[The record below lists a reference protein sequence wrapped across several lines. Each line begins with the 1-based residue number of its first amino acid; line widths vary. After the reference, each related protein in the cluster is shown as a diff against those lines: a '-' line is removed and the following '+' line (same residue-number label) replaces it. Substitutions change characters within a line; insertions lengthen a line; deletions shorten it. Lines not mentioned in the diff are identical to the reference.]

1 MTALELLQELG
12 HEELLLRRDSTCGLR
27 VVIAIHDTTLGPA
40 VGGTRM
46 VPYASQERLVNEALR
61 LSHSATQAAAL
72 AGLHRGGGAAVIAG
86 HPAHDKSRALLRAF
100 ARVLDRLDGRL
111 YVGPDLGIDSRDL
124 AVLGRMTKH
133 AGRVRAEARVDIADL
148 TALGVLESI
157 RAAATRLGSDL
168 AGARVAVQGLGQVGY
183 RLARLLHAE
192 GARLT
197 VTDTDPG
204 RVERVV
210 EELGVETVAPEGFFD
225 VEALVLSPNAG
236 GDVLNDDS
244 IPRIRARAVVGSASG
259 QLAEPHHADRL
270 LERGVLHGPDCVVGS
285 GGLLG
290 LLVELGEAD
299 DQEVAE
305 RVGGIAGRLG
315 EIWQR
320 AEEEGRAPQRV
331 AEAMAEERLARARE
345 RERGASRVSED
356 AEG

>member
-1 MTALELLQELG
+1 VTALELLRGLG
-12 HEELLLRRDSTCGLR
+12 HEELLLQRDPASGLR
-27 VVIAIHDTTLGPA
+27 AAIAIHDTTLGPA

-46 VPYASQERLVNEALR
+46 MPCASHEELVHEALR
-61 LSHSATQAAAL
+61 LSRSATHGAAL
-72 AGLHRGGGAAVIAG
+72 LGLHRGGGAAVIVG
-86 HPAHDKSRALLRAF
+86 RPAHDKSRALLRAF
-100 ARVLDRLDGRL
+100 ARTLDRLDGRL
-111 YVGPDLGIDSRDL
+111 YVGPDLGIDARDL

-157 RAAATRLGSDL
+157 RAAAARLGAEL
-168 AGARVAVQGLGQVGY
+168 AGAQVAVQGLGQVGY

-204 RVERVV
+204 RVERAVQ
-210 EELGVETVAPEGFFD
+210 ELDVPSIAPEAFFD

-236 GDVLNDDS
+236 SGVLDDTS
-244 IPRIRARAVVGSASG
+244 IPRIRAQAVIGSASG
-259 QLAEPHHADRL
+259 QFAEPHHADRL
-270 LERGVLHGPDCVVGS
+270 HERGVLHGPDCVVGS

-290 LLVELGEAD
+290 LVVELGEAD

-305 RVGGIAGRLG
+305 RVGGIAGRVR
-315 EIWQR
+315 EIWER
-320 AEEEGRAPQRV
+320 AGKEGRAPQRI
-331 AEAMAEERLARARE
+331 AEEMAEERLARE
-345 RERGASRVSED
+345 RERRVSLVKGD

>member
-1 MTALELLQELG
+1 VTALELLQELG
-12 HEELLLRRDSTCGLR
+12 HEELLVLREATSGLR
-27 VVIAIHDTTLGPA
+27 AVIAIHDTTLGTA
-40 VGGTRM
+40 VGGARM
-46 VPYASQERLVNEALR
+46 GEYASLEQAASEALR
-61 LSHSATQAAAL
+61 LARSTTHRAAL
-72 AGLHRGGGAAVIAG
+72 AGMHRGGGAAVIVG
-86 HPAHDKSRALLRAF
+86 HPGHDKSRALLRAF
-100 ARVLDRLDGRL
+100 AKALDRLDGRL
-111 YVGPDLGIDSRDL
+111 YVGPDMGIDARDL
-124 AVLGRMTKH
+124 AVLGRMTRH
-133 AGRVRAEARVDIADL
+133 AGRVGAEARVDIGDL

-157 RAAATRLGSDL
+157 RAAANRSGAEL
-168 AGARVAVQGLGQVGY
+168 AGAQVAVQGLGQVGY
-183 RLARLLHAE
+183 RLARLLHGE

-210 EELGVETVAPEGFFD
+210 DELGVRSVPPEAFFD

-236 GDVLNDDS
+236 SGVLNDDS
-244 IPRIRARAVVGSASG
+244 IPRIRAQAVVGSASG
-259 QLAEPHHADRL
+259 QLAEPHHAERL
-270 LERGVLHGPDCVVGS
+270 HERGVLHGPDCVVNS

-320 AEEEGRAPQRV
+320 AGEEGKAPQRV
-331 AEAMAEERLARARE
+331 AESMAEERLARARE
-345 RERGASRVSED
+345 RERGASGVSGD